1 MRKDRPTYLAEEVKD
16 LDDPAFDTFM
26 EKVTGGERKSRP
38 EDSYVHIEELEEAV
52 DKVRKERGQFKGFST
67 GYKVL
72 DDKMGGLEKGS
83 VVLIGGKTSNG
94 KSALATNIAAKV
106 CDKDGPDVPLLY
118 ISLEMTQEQ
127 MLDRLDNITDPKRLN
142 MMFQKSYGI
151 SYKDLEPLI
160 LKAKMEREIEVVVLD
175 YLQYLGR
182 GMNLDEVARM
192 SKTIKALALK
202 YDICMMVIVSLRK
215 GNTTKNE
222 KWTDISTDDLMGTS
236 AISYDADTIVLA
248 SRKSPEDQFVDNRIY
263 VKILKTRNTYL
274 NFNENLVELEWERT
288 KIKELDAKM
297 WLLNQ

>member
-1 MRKDRPTYLAEEVKD
+1 MKDRPTRLADQVNELE
-16 LDDPAFDTFM
+16 DPAFDTFM
-26 EKVTGGERKSRP
+26 EKVTGGDRKSRP
-38 EDSYVHIEELEEAV
+38 EDSYVHIDELGEAV

-106 CDKDGPDVPLLY
+106 CDKDGPNVPLLY

-215 GNTTKNE
+215 GDTKTV
-222 KWTDISTDDLMGTS
+222 WTDIGVDELMGTA
-236 AISYDADTIVLA
+236 AIGYDADTIVLA
-248 SRKSPEDQFVDNRIY
+248 SRKDTNDEFRPDQIY
-263 VKILKTRNTYL
+263 VRVLKTRNLKLDYNDRDVPL
-274 NFNENLVELEWERT
+274 DWNDT
-288 KIKELDAKM
+288 KITESKFDTIGRGI
-297 WLLNQ
+297 